1 LAAPFSFLSQ
11 EFVAMASKHF
21 FSMAGLAALAAAFLA
36 GNLIGQGGPTP
47 LGMPIARAMSS
58 LADESFAVC
67 TATMDGVTEGFFVLD
82 FETGDLTG
90 GVLNQNT
97 AKFGTAYRHN
107 VLKDLGFKPGQ
118 AKSPRFL
125 MVPGRVAFAG
135 PTGNRMA
142 QSVIY
147 VTDASTG
154 VTVAYGIPW
163 TAQQSAGARGGIL
176 ELNPLDMARPRGGAA
191 P

>member
-1 LAAPFSFLSQ
+1 MSSTTRWAAFG
-11 EFVAMASKHF
+11 
-21 FSMAGLAALAAAFLA
+21 GLAVALAFAAGTVA
-36 GNLIGQGGPTP
+36 GR
-47 LGMPIARAMSS
+47 LGLTGSLPRAQAMSS
-58 LADESFAVC
+58 LADESFALC
-67 TATMDGVTEGFFVLD
+67 TTPVDMNTEGVFILD

-97 AKFGTAYRHN
+97 AKFTTSYRHN

-118 AKSPRFL
+118 VKEPRFL
-125 MVPGRVAFAG
+125 IAPGRATFSG
-135 PTGNRMA
+135 NSGNRLA
-142 QSVIY
+142 QSVLY

-163 TAQQSAGARGGIL
+163 SAQQANSPKPVMS
-176 ELNPLDMARPRGGAA
+176 ELMPLDIARPRGGAPGA

>member
-1 LAAPFSFLSQ
+1 MSSRTRWAAIGGVALTV
-11 EFVAMASKHF
+11 FVAFA
-21 FSMAGLAALAAAFLA
+21 AGLIA
-36 GNLIGQGGPTP
+36 GRLGPTGSLP
-47 LGMPIARAMSS
+47 RAHAMSS

-67 TATMDGVTEGFFVLD
+67 TTPVDMNTEGVFILD

-97 AKFGTAYRHN
+97 AKFTTSYRHN

-118 AKSPRFL
+118 VKEPRFL
-125 MVPGRVAFAG
+125 IVPGRATFSG
-135 PTGNRMA
+135 NSGNRLA
-142 QSVIY
+142 QSVLY

-163 TAQQSAGARGGIL
+163 TAQQSNAATPMMA
-176 ELNPLDMARPRGGAA
+176 ELVPLDIARPRGGAA
-191 P
+191 GAP